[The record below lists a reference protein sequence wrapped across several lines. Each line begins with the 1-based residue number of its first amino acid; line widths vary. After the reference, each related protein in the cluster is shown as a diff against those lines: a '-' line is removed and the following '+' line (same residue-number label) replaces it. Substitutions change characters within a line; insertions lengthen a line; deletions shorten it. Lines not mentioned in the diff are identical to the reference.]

1 MLWNGRPHDVV
12 VVEQRGS
19 GESAKPLERIVM
31 CERKTGKLVT
41 GPAAPTES
49 TLLSWLLRHPSF
61 EVVQPTHQG
70 APTSMLFEFL
80 HCDNFSHYLKT

>member
-1 MLWNGRPHDVV
+1 
-12 VVEQRGS
+12 
-19 GESAKPLERIVM
+19 M

-61 EVVQPTHQG
+61 EVVQPTQG
-70 APTSMLFEFL
+70 PQTSMRLLCIMTVLNCHVKILLIF
-80 HCDNFSHYLKT
+80 